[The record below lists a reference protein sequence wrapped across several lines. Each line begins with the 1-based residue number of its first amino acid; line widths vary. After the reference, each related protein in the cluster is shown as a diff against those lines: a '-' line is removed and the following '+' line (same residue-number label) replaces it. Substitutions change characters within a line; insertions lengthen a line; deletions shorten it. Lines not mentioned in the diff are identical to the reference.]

1 LDARPKGCGIS
12 MELRLYD
19 TLTRNKRV
27 FTPLD
32 AANVRVYV
40 CGPTVYDFAH
50 IGNARP
56 VIVFDVL
63 FRLLRHLY
71 GADRVTYVRNITDVD
86 DKINERAARD
96 FPGLPLNEAIR
107 KVTEQTEKQFHDDVA
122 ALGCLRPTFEPRAT
136 EHIAEMRTLIEKL
149 VADGF
154 AYVAEDHVLFS
165 PGAMNAA
172 NSVLP
177 RYGAL
182 ANRSLDEMIAG
193 ARVDVAPYKRD
204 PADFVLWKP
213 AKPGEP
219 SWPSPAGIK
228 VEGRPGWH
236 IECSAMSWKY
246 LGEQFD
252 IHGGGID
259 LVFPHHENELAQSC
273 CAFHE
278 DRMAN
283 FWMHNGFLQVEGDKM
298 SKSLGNFV
306 TIREL
311 LGDWQGEVIRLN
323 MLKTHYRSPIDWT
336 LKGLEQSKRVLDSW
350 YDMVGDDT
358 QALGEPDE
366 GLSSLLGDDLNTS
379 GAIGRLHAIASGP
392 AGSSGQGQN
401 EIKRRLKTSA
411 MLLGLLGSTRK
422 EYIGSNPKARTVNTD
437 VVESLIANRS
447 AARARKDFKESDRI
461 RDELAAMGVIIKDS
475 KEGTTWEVAR

>member
-1 LDARPKGCGIS
+1 LTKEKRPF
-12 MELRLYD
+12 
-19 TLTRNKRV
+19 V
-27 FTPLD
+27 PLD
-32 AANVRVYV
+32 PANVRIYV

-63 FRLLRHLY
+63 FRLLRHIY
-71 GADRVTYVRNITDVD
+71 GPDHVTYVRNITDVD
-86 DKINERAARD
+86 DKINDRAARD

-107 KVTEQTEKQFHDDVA
+107 KVTELTEKQFHDDVD
-122 ALGCLRPTFEPRAT
+122 ALGALRPTVEPRAT
-136 EHIAEMRTLIEKL
+136 EHIAEMRTIIERL
-149 VADGF
+149 VQGGF

-165 PGAMNAA
+165 PQAMNAA
-172 NSVLP
+172 NSILP

-182 ANRSLDEMIAG
+182 AKRSLDEMIAG

-204 PADFVLWKP
+204 AADFVLWKP
-213 AKPGEP
+213 SKPGEP

-228 VEGRPGWH
+228 AEGRPGWH
-236 IECSAMSWKY
+236 IECSAMAWKH

-278 DRMAN
+278 SRMAN
-283 FWMHNGFLQVEGDKM
+283 VWMHNGFLQVEGDKM

-311 LGDWQGEVIRLN
+311 LADWPGEVLRLN
-323 MLKTHYRSPIDWT
+323 MLRTHYRSPIDWT
-336 LKGLEQSKRVLDSW
+336 LRGLEESTKILDGW
-350 YDMVGDDT
+350 YDFVGDC
-358 QALGEPDE
+358 QAAPTPDHTFLE
-366 GLSSLLGDDLNTS
+366 ALRDDLNTPS
-379 GAIGRLHAIASGP
+379 AIARLHQISHPPIAGKMMAGVTMLGDRTGADAAAHLKSSAILVGLLIPTASERKAKNIAASGV
-392 AGSSGQGQN
+392 N
-401 EIKRRLKTSA
+401 SA
-411 MLLGLLGSTRK
+411 EVEMLLT
-422 EYIGSNPKARTVNTD
+422 ART
-437 VVESLIANRS
+437 

-461 RDELAAMGVIIKDS
+461 RDELAAMGVVIKDS
-475 KEGTTWEVAR
+475 KEGTTWEIAR